1 MGRMA
6 GLAVVMALGS
16 GPAWAWPATVDW
28 PTYYRS
34 GPDKQYGVLDE
45 LQRGQTFEVLS
56 CDGDWCRVRGSG
68 SEGYIERGALAA
80 GVPSGGGGKP
90 GECIDVR
97 LAGHTVKGQPF
108 RVCGQ
113 AGG

>member
-1 MGRMA
+1 MWRVA
-6 GLAVVMALGS
+6 GICLLVLGAA
-16 GPAWAWPATVDW
+16 PAWAWPATVQW

-56 CDGDWCRVRGSG
+56 CDGDWCRVRGS
-68 SEGYIERGALAA
+68 SSVGYIERGALAEA
-80 GVPSGGGGKP
+80 SRPLAVDKP
-90 GECIDVR
+90 GDCIDVR

-108 RVCGQ
+108 RFCEQ